1 MFFMFLTQSAATES
15 VAPSLVIRQ
24 IDGVAPHPSAAAFRL
39 KPRGPGTVS
48 LRSSHARLSRPFSHI
63 PMSHD
68 FHAHGGSAHA
78 CCGVSTDLED
88 YFLTRRQF
96 LNRTGLGVGGLAM
109 AALLGPHL
117 LAADDPAKFQ
127 TPNPKLQTGLPR
139 RAAAA
144 GPLAPKPPHFPA
156 KAKAIIHI
164 FAQGAPSHVDTWDYK
179 PALAKMNNETLG
191 DGVAMASPFKFARY
205 GQSQLEVSEVFAKTA
220 AHADDLAVI
229 RSMWTDIPAHEVA
242 TVFMNTGSLRIIKP
256 SMGSWLV
263 YGLGTENQNLP
274 GFIALRGG
282 RLPPGGSTNYGASFL
297 PGIYQGTSVNTQA
310 PSVPQMI
317 QNIRNG
323 YLNPREQRR
332 QLDFVHQLNELH
344 AQNLQRDAALETRLQ
359 SYEIAFRMQTEA
371 TDAFDINKESAETRA
386 AYGIGGPRPGGGGQ
400 GGSPSEVGKQ
410 LLIARRL
417 VERGVRVVQVWHD
430 GWDHHQDLEDRL
442 GKKANEID
450 QPLAALLADLKQRG
464 LLDSTLVIWGGEFGR
479 KPIKDKNGGDK
490 PGRDH
495 NAKAFSVVL
504 AGGGVKGGTVYG
516 ATDEYGAAAVKDKVH
531 VHDLHATILACM
543 GLDHTKLTYRFNG
556 RDFRLTDV
564 AGNVVK
570 PILA

>member
-1 MFFMFLTQSAATES
+1 MPLSHQ
-15 VAPSLVIRQ
+15 
-24 IDGVAPHPSAAAFRL
+24 PHLHPY
-39 KPRGPGTVS
+39 P
-48 LRSSHARLSRPFSHI
+48 
-63 PMSHD
+63 
-68 FHAHGGSAHA
+68 
-78 CCGVSTDLED
+78 CCGRSTNIED

-96 LNRTGLGVGGLAM
+96 LNRMGLGLGGLAL
-109 AALLGPHL
+109 AGLL
-117 LAADDPAKFQ
+117 DPRDLIGGQAPGTVK
-127 TPNPKLQTGLPR
+127 P
-139 RAAAA
+139 
-144 GPLAPKPPHFPA
+144 GPLSPHPPHFPG

-164 FAQGAPSHVDTWDYK
+164 FAQGAPSHVDTWDPK
-179 PALAKMNNETLG
+179 PALTKMDGKTIGG
-191 DGVAMASPFKFARY
+191 DGVAMGSPFKFSRF
-205 GQSQLEVSEVFAKTA
+205 GQSGLEVSELFAKTA
-220 AHADDLAVI
+220 AHADDLAII

-242 TVFMNTGSLRIIKP
+242 TVFMNTGSLRITKP

-282 RLPPGGSTNYGASFL
+282 RLPPGGASNYQAAFL
-297 PGIYQGTSVNTQA
+297 PGVYQGASINTQA
-310 PSVPQMI
+310 PSVPLMI
-317 QNIRNG
+317 QNIRNRYVG
-323 YLNPREQRR
+323 KAEQRR
-332 QLDFVHQLNELH
+332 QLNFVQQLNELH
-344 AQNLQRDAALETRLQ
+344 AQNLQRDAALETRLE
-359 SYEIAFRMQTEA
+359 SFEIAFRMQAEA
-371 TDAFDINKESAETRA
+371 LDAFDINKESAATRA
-386 AYGIGGPRPGGGGQ
+386 AYGTGEQ
-400 GGSPSEVGKQ
+400 GKQ

-430 GWDHHQDLEDRL
+430 GWDHHQQLQQRITQ
-442 GKKANEID
+442 KAGEID
-450 QPLAALLADLKQRG
+450 QPLAALLSDLKQRG

-479 KPIKDKNGGDK
+479 KPTKDRNGYDD

-516 ATDEYGAAAVKDKVH
+516 ATDEFGAAAVKDKVH
-531 VHDLHATILACM
+531 VHDLHATILQCL